1 MKNDFYKRHFS
12 IVNRELQNIKE
23 YFISNKFSKSLGSK
37 NIFVSPASIIMFS
50 KLKALGRWLTYIK
63 NSSGARKSLGVTPHV
78 TFCSFVLLPLLMQ
91 IYSFLF
97 IKVISTSLIFVF
109 EMFMFI
115 SCKVDNITKRRNNLT
130 VCLSYYLFSAT
141 SMVIQKPFSPKKN
154 HLAALYIS
162 TSMYWTFSNVISPK
176 LFLFTVQNYG
186 CWNVTKVE
194 FFYVLHSC
202 YMKFYFCYVFHIYV
216 ICSII
221 YLLNSYYKKSIY
233 ILMIWIFCCMK
244 IFMIW
249 FSHAIRLVKSGRQ
262 FVFKMLY
269 CIIRGLF
276 QYN

>member
-23 YFISNKFSKSLGSK
+23 YFISNKLSKSLGSK

-78 TFCSFVLLPLLMQ
+78 TFYSFVLLPLLMQ

-141 SMVIQKPFSPKKN
+141 SMVIQKLFSPKKII
-154 HLAALYIS
+154 LQLYIS
-162 TSMYWTFSNVISPK
+162 QHLCIGLFRMLYLRNCFYLQYKTTVAEMLQKSNFFMFYIHVIWSFISVMYFIFM
-176 LFLFTVQNYG
+176 L
-186 CWNVTKVE
+186 
-194 FFYVLHSC
+194 YVL
-202 YMKFYFCYVFHIYV
+202 
-216 ICSII
+216 
-221 YLLNSYYKKSIY
+221 
-233 ILMIWIFCCMK
+233 
-244 IFMIW
+244 
-249 FSHAIRLVKSGRQ
+249 
-262 FVFKMLY
+262 LY
-269 CIIRGLF
+269 T
-276 QYN
+276 Y